1 MSSEPEREYVAGMYP
16 SARWRQKVAR
26 MSDAQVIAI
35 YLKAQSKPQHEQSKP
50 DDPDPEEPNIPF

>member
-1 MSSEPEREYVAGMYP
+1 MSSEREREYVAGLYP

-35 YLKAQSKPQHEQSKP
+35 FLKAQSKPQHTQP
-50 DDPDPEEPNIPF
+50 DPDEDPEEPNIPF